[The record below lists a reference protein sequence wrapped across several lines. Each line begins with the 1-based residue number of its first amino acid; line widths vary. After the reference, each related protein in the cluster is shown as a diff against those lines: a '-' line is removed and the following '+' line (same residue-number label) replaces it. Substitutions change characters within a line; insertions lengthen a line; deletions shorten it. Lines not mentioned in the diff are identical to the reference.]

1 MNQCHANRILD
12 CAVSGEQT
20 LKDRSSQLQGG
31 LQIKLPFQRLQSI
44 SERGGEGGSEGGKG
58 RDHKVMQTSV
68 CCVESP
74 CYLVLLTEQVHH

>member
-31 LQIKLPFQRLQSI
+31 LQIKLPFQRLQK
-44 SERGGEGGSEGGKG
+44 EVVRGGLRGGKG
-58 RDHKVMQTSV
+58 EITKSCRHLSV
-68 CCVESP
+68 
-74 CYLVLLTEQVHH
+74 VLRVHAT